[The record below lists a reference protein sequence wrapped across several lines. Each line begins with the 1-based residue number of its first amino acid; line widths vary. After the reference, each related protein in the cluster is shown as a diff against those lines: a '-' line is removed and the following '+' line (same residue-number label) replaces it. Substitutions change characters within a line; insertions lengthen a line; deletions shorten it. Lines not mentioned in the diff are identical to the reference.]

1 MPGYP
6 PRHVCA
12 LPNYFRSLLHLPPQH
27 DTAPHI
33 TEARTLTDVRSRGSC
48 AQFVSHIT
56 RRLRSRHSV
65 ITLRSRSQPLEH
77 RRLITRPKGVI
88 SHDRSQPLEPRRLSH
103 GAALTHVALQPA
115 TPHVPSP
122 RPSHAPSPIAPS
134 IPRPITPF
142 HPTPHV
148 PRGKA
153 PATCHALTLRS
164 RWAQCRDR
172 DLTLQ
177 IPLGAMPRSR
187 RSCAQSRRARAR
199 EASSRFA
206 RYSRIIRVQRR
217 RCASRKISSVAQT
230 LRPGAML
237 CGQLAT
243 WWCASPLASCRQ

>member
-1 MPGYP
+1 M
-6 PRHVCA
+6 R
-12 LPNYFRSLLHLPPQH
+12 
-27 DTAPHI
+27 APHI
-33 TEARTLTDVRSRGSC
+33 TEARTLTDRAGLARSSSLTSHGGS
-48 AQFVSHIT
+48 ALAT
-56 RRLRSRHSV
+56 RSRHSV
-65 ITLRSRSQPLEH
+65 ITLRSRSY

-177 IPLGAMPRSR
+177 ISLGAMPRSR
-187 RSCAQSRRARAR
+187 SHSSDPVGRNAEIAISLFRSRSARCRDRAGLARSREGRVRERPHRDSQGTRA
-199 EASSRFA
+199 SFA
-206 RYSRIIRVQRR
+206 CSAGAVP
-217 RCASRKISSVAQT
+217 
-230 LRPGAML
+230 PGRS
-237 CGQLAT
+237 LA
-243 WWCASPLASCRQ
+243 

>member
-1 MPGYP
+1 MILCLYP

-65 ITLRSRSQPLEH
+65 ITLRSQSQPLEH

-177 IPLGAMPRSR
+177 ISLGAMPRSR
-187 RSCAQSRRARAR
+187 SHSSDPVGRDAEIAQVLRAVAKGACARGLIEIRKVLAHHSRAAP
-199 EASSRFA
+199 A
-206 RYSRIIRVQRR
+206 
-217 RCASRKISSVAQT
+217 
-230 LRPGAML
+230 L
-237 CGQLAT
+237 CL
-243 WWCASPLASCRQ
+243 PEDL